1 MKDDYTKV
9 QIKKT
14 DIATG
19 EEIEGASLKITD
31 KNGKTVAEWTTD
43 GTPYEI
49 DRIPAGTYTLTET
62 TAPDGYVVAESV
74 EFTVKATGEIQT
86 VEMKDDY
93 TKVQIKKTDIATG
106 EEIEGA
112 ELKITDKDGNTVAEW
127 TTDGTPYE
135 IDRIPAGTYTL
146 TETTA
151 PDGYVVA
158 ESVEFTVK
166 ATGEIQTVEMK
177 DDYTKVQIK
186 KTDIAT
192 GEEIEGA
199 ELKITDKDGNT
210 VAEWTTDGTPYEID
224 RIPAGTYTL
233 TETTAPDGYVVA
245 ESVKFTVKA
254 TGEIQKVEMKDDYT
268 KVQIKKT
275 DITTG
280 KEIEGAELK
289 ITDKDGKTI
298 AEWTTDGTPYEIDRI
313 PAGTYTLTE
322 TTAPDGYVVAE
333 SVTFTVEA
341 TGEIQTVEM
350 KDDYT
355 KVQFKKTDITT
366 GKEIPGAQLKIT
378 DKDGSTVAEWTTDGT
393 PYEIDRI
400 KTGTYT
406 LTETTAPDG
415 YVVAESV
422 TFTVEATGEIQM
434 VEMKDDYTKVQISK
448 TDFVNGKELTGAKL
462 VLKDA
467 SGKTVAEWTTDG
479 TPHRIDYLVPGTY
492 TLTEI
497 SAPDGYELAESVTFT
512 VNATGEIQKVE
523 MKDKPVVETPPTTPE
538 TPKTPGTPETP
549 ILGIEDHTT
558 GLAVFMLALSG
569 LFTAGGV
576 VTYRRKKQN
585 KA

>member
-19 EEIEGASLKITD
+19 EEIEGA
-31 KNGKTVAEWTTD
+31 N
-43 GTPYEI
+43 
-49 DRIPAGTYTLTET
+49 
-62 TAPDGYVVAESV
+62 
-74 EFTVKATGEIQT
+74 
-86 VEMKDDY
+86 
-93 TKVQIKKTDIATG
+93 
-106 EEIEGA
+106 
-112 ELKITDKDGNTVAEW
+112 LKITDKDGNTVAEW

-135 IDRIPAGTYTL
+135 IERI
-146 TETTA
+146 
-151 PDGYVVA
+151 
-158 ESVEFTVK
+158 K
-166 ATGEIQTVEMK
+166 
-177 DDYTKVQIK
+177 
-186 KTDIAT
+186 
-192 GEEIEGA
+192 
-199 ELKITDKDGNT
+199 
-210 VAEWTTDGTPYEID
+210 
-224 RIPAGTYTL
+224 
-233 TETTAPDGYVVA
+233 
-245 ESVKFTVKA
+245 
-254 TGEIQKVEMKDDYT
+254 
-268 KVQIKKT
+268 
-275 DITTG
+275 
-280 KEIEGAELK
+280 
-289 ITDKDGKTI
+289 
-298 AEWTTDGTPYEIDRI
+298 
-313 PAGTYTLTE
+313 AGTYTLTE

-467 SGKTVAEWTTDG
+467 SGKKVAEWTTDG